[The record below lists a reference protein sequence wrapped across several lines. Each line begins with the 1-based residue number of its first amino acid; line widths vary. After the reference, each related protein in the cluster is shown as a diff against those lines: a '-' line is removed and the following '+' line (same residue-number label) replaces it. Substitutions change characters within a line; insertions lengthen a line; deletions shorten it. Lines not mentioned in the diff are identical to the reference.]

1 MLGPFFIGEERKMC
15 FGDLMI
21 ELHRRRISV
30 TESQVRWALKTGKV
44 SRPKLDASL
53 RFTFSSE
60 NVDEIADH
68 FSEQE
73 AVTA

>member
-1 MLGPFFIGEERKMC
+1 MC

-21 ELHRRRISV
+21 ELHRRGISV

-53 RFTFSSE
+53 RFTFSPK
-60 NVDEIADH
+60 NVGEIADH
-68 FSEQE
+68 FRKQQT
-73 AVTA
+73 VTS